1 MSKQKLELTWVGKD
15 VRPRLEPRVL
25 LEETGRSYTAAHR
38 IMDSDIFENKLIFG
52 DNLLA
57 LKALEQELAG
67 QVKCV
72 FIDPPYNT
80 GSAFEHYDDGL
91 EHSLWLSMMRDR
103 LELLRT
109 MLREDGSIWI
119 AIDDNEMPYLRVL
132 LDEVFGRKNFVSTA
146 IWQKKYGAKSDSK
159 FLSESHDYILIYSK
173 NIETVRLNRLPRTAE
188 QDSRYKNPD
197 NDSRGVWTSG
207 DLLRNEVRD
216 YAIFPIVGPS
226 GRSHLPPK
234 GTSWRFTK
242 EKIVELVAENRIW
255 FGEKGDNVP
264 RLKRFLSDVAQTV
277 PATTW
282 WDHKDVGHNDEAKKE
297 QVALSGTDVE
307 LFSTPKPERLLER
320 IIHIATNPGD
330 LVLDS
335 FSGSGTTGA
344 VAHKMGRRWVM
355 VELQETAHTHII
367 PRLRK
372 VIDGTD
378 SGGITH
384 SVGWTGGGG
393 FQYFKLAPT
402 LIVKDRHGQEI
413 INPEFNAELLAEA
426 LCKLEGFVYS
436 PSSSEEEYW
445 MHGRSTER
453 DFLYV
458 TTQHLTHSQLQI
470 LSDDVG
476 DDRSLLVMCSAFDAD
491 PNAFG
496 NLTVKK
502 IPQAILHK
510 CEWGKDDY
518 SLRVQNLPM
527 MDPETES
534 SLEAANVFEAKITK
548 AKRAGKDKDL
558 TSLFADGEA

>member
-38 IMDSDIFENKLIFG
+38 VTDGDVFGNKLIFG

-103 LELLRT
+103 LELLKS

-119 AIDDNEMPYLRVL
+119 AIDDNEVHYLRVL
-132 LDEVFGRKNFVSTA
+132 CDEVFGRKNFVA
-146 IWQKKYGAKSDSK
+146 NVLWQKRTSPEARLQLGAA
-159 FLSESHDYILIYSK
+159 HDHILVYSK
-173 NIETVRLNRLPRTAE
+173 NLEKLKMNKLEISLE
-188 QDSRYKNPD
+188 QQTQFKNPD
-197 NDSRGVWTSG
+197 NDPRGVWVSTDFTAQGFRPNQMYKVVAPGGVTYDPPEGRCWSNIEPEF
-207 DLLRNEVRD
+207 LRLKAD
-216 YAIFPIVGPS
+216 G
-226 GRSHLPPK
+226 
-234 GTSWRFTK
+234 
-242 EKIVELVAENRIW
+242 RIW
-255 FGEKGDNVP
+255 FGVNGDSRP
-264 RLKRFLSDVAQTV
+264 RIKNFLSEAEGIS
-277 PATTW
+277 PWTW
-282 WDHKDVGHNDEAKKE
+282 WTNKEVGHNQESKKE
-297 QVALSGTDVE
+297 GIALFGAASA
-307 LFSTPKPERLLER
+307 FATPKPERLLER

-335 FSGSGTTGA
+335 FAGSGTTGA

-378 SGGITH
+378 GGGITH

-402 LIVKDRHGQEI
+402 LIVKDKRGQEI
-413 INPEFNAELLAEA
+413 INPEFNAEMLAEA
-426 LCKLEGFVYS
+426 LCKLQGFVYS
-436 PSSSEEEYW
+436 PSSSAEEYW

-458 TTQHLTHSQLQI
+458 TTQHLAHMQLQI

-534 SLEAANVFEAKITK
+534 SLEAATVFEAKSAK
-548 AKRAGKDKDL
+548 VKRAGKTADL